1 MKYRGFG
8 LLECNVL
15 CENRAL
21 ADLGV
26 RSDVWLPFMLDLDM
40 IQAIKLAVDDEHED
54 SVQFTCA
61 QVLFKGAQ
69 ECMVIDVRYHEMKRL
84 WLAFKAG
91 TLPINESSPNPPDE
105 RSRRNCHETRN
116 NAGDH

>member
-1 MKYRGFG
+1 MKYRGYG
-8 LLECNVL
+8 LLECKVL

-26 RSDVWLPFMLDLDM
+26 RSDVWLPFMLDLET

-54 SVQFTCA
+54 SIQYACA
-61 QVLFKGAQ
+61 QILLKGAQ
-69 ECMVIDVRYHEMKRL
+69 ECMVIDVRYQEMKCL

-91 TLPINESSPNPPDE
+91 TLSTSDTEHGRIAAGCECKQPNSGRE
-105 RSRRNCHETRN
+105 V
-116 NAGDH
+116 

>member
-40 IQAIKLAVDDEHED
+40 IQAIKLAVDDEHVD
-54 SVQFTCA
+54 SVQFACA

-69 ECMVIDVRYHEMKRL
+69 ECMVIDVRYHEMKRV

-91 TLPINESSPNPPDE
+91 TLCINEGVRHSADDTTSHNGYD
-105 RSRRNCHETRN
+105 RKNRAADC
-116 NAGDH
+116 